1 MDNQGCPRLYVSF
14 RLLQLCVCVCLTRL
28 CVLARGN
35 CVQCGT
41 PLRKTNFHMQL
52 FKDPAIDKEV
62 EICKKVLKITRDFD
76 FSSLREYND
85 YLEQVEEIVYNL
97 TNNLE
102 VEGTKHIM
110 EAYQRENRDIIQKNK
125 AKLVGTCNPALT
137 RSALPDETHHLCIIL
152 LYYMISLPL
161 PPSWLLCDH
170 SPHTCIWMFPFRNA
184 LMSPPSCWHQHKDRT
199 AQLETQIEKQKQVV
213 KPTIFSTGIPMGQ
226 TVSCIE
232 EVLYSYQP
240 INSHTY
246 RTPVPELKLLGR
258 LG

>member
-1 MDNQGCPRLYVSF
+1 RMVDVCGHT
-14 RLLQLCVCVCLTRL
+14 LCESC
-28 CVLARGN
+28 
-35 CVQCGT
+35 CGT

-62 EICKKVLKITRDFD
+62 EIRKKVLKIMRDFD
-76 FSSLREYND
+76 FSM
-85 YLEQVEEIVYNL
+85 EEIVYNL

-125 AKLVGTCNPALT
+125 AKLMREQEELLLLEEQEHRRLEALQEEQ
-137 RSALPDETHHLCIIL
+137 RQLQGRRKSK
-152 LYYMISLPL
+152 
-161 PPSWLLCDH
+161 
-170 SPHTCIWMFPFRNA
+170 NA
-184 LMSPPSCWHQHKDRT
+184 LMSPPPPSCWHQHKDRT

-258 LG
+258 LGILVGYGGYERGTEGTGSPGSLGLFSGVPLD

>member
-1 MDNQGCPRLYVSF
+1 RMVDVCGHT
-14 RLLQLCVCVCLTRL
+14 LCESC
-28 CVLARGN
+28 
-35 CVQCGT
+35 CGT

-62 EICKKVLKITRDFD
+62 EIRKKVLKIMRDFD
-76 FSSLREYND
+76 FSM
-85 YLEQVEEIVYNL
+85 EEIVYNL

-125 AKLVGTCNPALT
+125 AKLMREQEELLLLEEQEHRRLEALQEEQ
-137 RSALPDETHHLCIIL
+137 RQLQGRRKSKQALLDNLVRHLD
-152 LYYMISLPL
+152 M
-161 PPSWLLCDH
+161 
-170 SPHTCIWMFPFRNA
+170 NA
-184 LMSPPSCWHQHKDRT
+184 LMSPPPPSCWHQHKDRT

-258 LG
+258 LGYLNHVRIAQPQDITQDMRVIEPSRMPLLD